1 QALSVELRKQIGRPY
16 WIDNVGRSDLVE
28 IRVQLESAVMRVM
41 AKRSAAYASNSEIF
55 LLWMVGTSLVLITVA
70 ILFLRN
76 QIRPILRLPHAAGCD
91 ATARERDRDL
101 RQGQR
106 CSQFPPPRGLGG
118 APRRLLLHRDE
129 IAGRTPHRAAH
140 HHA

>member
-55 LLWMVGTSLVLITVA
+55 LLWMVGTSLVLIFIA

-76 QIRPILRLPHAAGCD
+76 QIRPILSLADAAERFGKGRDAPDFRPHG
-91 ATARERDRDL
+91 AREVRRA
-101 RQGQR
+101 
-106 CSQFPPPRGLGG
+106 SQAFLEMKTRIE
-118 APRRLLLHRDE
+118 RSIE
-129 IAGRTPHRAAH
+129 
-140 HHA
+140 